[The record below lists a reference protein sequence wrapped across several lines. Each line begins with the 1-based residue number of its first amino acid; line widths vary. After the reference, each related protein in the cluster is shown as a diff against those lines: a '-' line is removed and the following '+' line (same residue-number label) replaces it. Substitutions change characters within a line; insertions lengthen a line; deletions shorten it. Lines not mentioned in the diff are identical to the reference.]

1 MHLLQTSFYFRAAA
15 LPVTFR
21 SMEGPLQID
30 PRITRFVL
38 PIGCNI
44 NMDGTALF
52 LTVASLFVCQMNDMH
67 LGFAQLA
74 AVL

>member
-1 MHLLQTSFYFRAAA
+1 MSVIVFSAAA
-15 LPVTFR
+15 LPVTFKA
-21 SMEGPLQID
+21 MEGPLRVD

-52 LTVASLFVCQMNDMH
+52 LAVSGVFICQMNSMH

-74 AVL
+74 TIL